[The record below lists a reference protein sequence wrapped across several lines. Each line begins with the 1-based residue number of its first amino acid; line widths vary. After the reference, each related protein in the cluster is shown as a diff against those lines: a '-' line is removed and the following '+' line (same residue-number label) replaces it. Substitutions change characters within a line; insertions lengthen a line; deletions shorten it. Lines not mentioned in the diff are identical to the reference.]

1 MDDLDAT
8 LASVFGGNPT
18 QPFSSQ
24 VFAYTDQQ
32 EAFDFI
38 DGFTDLGCL
47 VLIGHS
53 FGADSAIELVT
64 DFLSPAGIPVDLLI
78 QLDSVGIDDDV
89 LPPGVFEGFNYYQ
102 ISTGF
107 FEPEGEPFVAG
118 STNYQVEDLYG
129 VTNADI
135 THTTIDCALFAYTQ
149 AAYAALFGSQ
159 PDLYS
164 RIVDHI
170 AVACV
175 TAVPALGRMGVAVL
189 VLTFLATLY
198 QTDRRVRN

>member
-1 MDDLDAT
+1 MTGLSIARWFALLAIAAALVAAPQVAEADRTVTVLFTGFGAAPGNAGMDDLDAT

-18 QPFSSQ
+18 QSFSSQ
-24 VFAYTDQQ
+24 VFAYTEQQ

-38 DGFTDLGCL
+38 DGFTDMGCL

-118 STNYQVEDLYG
+118 PWKSGSRRAPMTRKRERR
-129 VTNADI
+129 
-135 THTTIDCALFAYTQ
+135 
-149 AAYAALFGSQ
+149 AA
-159 PDLYS
+159 
-164 RIVDHI
+164 
-170 AVACV
+170 
-175 TAVPALGRMGVAVL
+175 
-189 VLTFLATLY
+189 
-198 QTDRRVRN
+198 